1 MKHFNHDLV
10 TLPTG
15 ERIDG
20 FYQTPDGT
28 FPSVTSVVGWKKT
41 QFFAQWRKNNPKEA
55 RRTVNR
61 GVRLHSL
68 LESYVLNTPDC
79 TKSVDPY
86 TLDLFYQ
93 IQSEVDK
100 IDNIRGVES
109 FLWSKTLG
117 LAGRTDCV
125 AEYDGVLSIIDFKG
139 STRPKQEKDI
149 ENYFLQGTAYA
160 IMWEEM
166 TGQKVDQLV
175 ILISCDEG
183 EVQVF
188 KKDINQYKDTLKA
201 AIMEWKEHY
210 EFGQHKQA

>member
-1 MKHFNHDLV
+1 M
-10 TLPTG
+10 
-15 ERIDG
+15 
-20 FYQTPDGT
+20 
-28 FPSVTSVVGWKKT
+28 
-41 QFFAQWRKNNPKEA
+41 
-55 RRTVNR
+55 
-61 GVRLHSL
+61 
-68 LESYVLNTPDC
+68 
-79 TKSVDPY
+79 
-86 TLDLFYQ
+86 
-93 IQSEVDK
+93 
-100 IDNIRGVES
+100 
-109 FLWSKTLG
+109 
-117 LAGRTDCV
+117 

-188 KKDINQYKDTLKA
+188 KKNINDYKDTLKA
-201 AIMEWKEHY
+201 AITEWKEHY